1 MKLRLQQFG
10 GRGSGSGKGGGDL
23 LGKQGNTGPISDVRD
38 MISER
43 EKRMTETD
51 DVLSVG
57 RRMTGLYGDE
67 SAVNQFQL
75 AKMGGGTMAYYDAD
89 GNLAMNEKYMNSEG
103 MNRAYDAAVKNG
115 FHPSRGNRSGIEA
128 VGAHE
133 YGHGLTDRAAQLMG
147 FGGFGG
153 IEEASR
159 QIVERARKKTRHRTN
174 MSFAGKISGYAQYN
188 FAECVAEAVSDWY
201 CNGSSAKKES
211 RAVMAVLNN
220 VLRHSGTTR

>member
-1 MKLRLQQFG
+1 MRLNLQQFG

-57 RRMTGLYGDE
+57 RRMTGLYGGE

-75 AKMGGGTMAYYDAD
+75 AKVGGGTMAYYDAD
-89 GNLAMNEKYMNSEG
+89 GNLAMNEKYMNAEG

-115 FHPSRGNRSGIEA
+115 FHPSRGNMSGIQA
-128 VGAHE
+128 VAAHE
-133 YGHGLTDRAAQLMG
+133 YGHALTDLAAQRMG
-147 FGGFGG
+147 LGGFGG

-159 QIVERARKKTRHRTN
+159 QIVERARKKTRQKTN
-174 MSFAGKISGYAQYN
+174 MNFAGKISGYAQYN

-201 CNGSSAKKES
+201 CNGSRANKES

-220 VLRHSGTTR
+220 VLRNSRTTR

>member
-1 MKLRLQQFG
+1 MKLKLQQFG

-23 LGKQGNTGPISDVRD
+23 LGRPGNTGPISDVRD

-43 EKRMTETD
+43 GKRQEETD

-57 RRMTGLYGDE
+57 RRMTGLYGGE

-75 AKMGGGTMAYYDAD
+75 AKVGGGTMAYYDAD
-89 GNLAMNEKYMNSEG
+89 GNLAMNEKYMNADG

-115 FHPSRGNRSGIEA
+115 FHPSRGNMSGIQA
-128 VGAHE
+128 VAAHE
-133 YGHGLTDRAAQLMG
+133 YGHALTDLAAQRMG
-147 FGGFGG
+147 LGGFGG

-159 QIVERARKKTRHRTN
+159 QIVERARKKTRQRTN
-174 MSFAGKISGYAQYN
+174 MNFAGKISGYAQYN
-188 FAECVAEAVSDWY
+188 FAECVAESVSDWY

-220 VLRHSGTTR
+220 VLRNSRTTR